1 MLSWHKTSAALAR
14 KKVNNDGVSSQLGA
28 TRCSF
33 SVGSRQKIARYNR
46 HSRKSER
53 RRLRFT
59 SAIIIIFIVL
69 VASK

>member
-46 HSRKSER
+46 HSRK
-53 RRLRFT
+53 
-59 SAIIIIFIVL
+59 
-69 VASK
+69 